1 MNHVEKLLQEYG
13 QNDQRT
19 DAWHSK
25 RGEMLTASEIYK
37 ACKDSSPAARHE
49 IIMSKLVPRERTP
62 AGCGPK
68 ALLWGTR
75 FEPVA
80 KLIYTTYF
88 QGGIEIVDTTC
99 IPHPVHSFLGASPD
113 GIIIT
118 KDKEDFRYGKL
129 VEFKC
134 PISREFS
141 DTTPIPD
148 TYYHQMQLQLECT
161 GMQECEY
168 IEIKFREANYSE
180 WVDCT
185 AQYKS
190 FFVVFEDGEVIY
202 KDIEDKRDVPTWRRE
217 VLDEKD
223 DRDFNTTYWYFD
235 KLRSSLVPRD
245 PQWLSSNLE
254 SFTDIWNTIQTHRK
268 NGTLPDHP
276 KEKTTLVL

>member
-1 MNHVEKLLQEYG
+1 MNHVEKILQEYG

-37 ACKDSSPAARHE
+37 ACKDASAAARHE

-88 QGGIEIVDTTC
+88 EGGIEIVDTTC
-99 IPHPVHSFLGASPD
+99 IPHPVHTFLGASPD

-118 KDKEDFRYGKL
+118 KDKEDYRYGKL

-134 PISREFS
+134 PISRDFT

-161 GMQECEY
+161 GLQECEY
-168 IEIKFREANYSE
+168 IEIKFREVNYSE
-180 WVDCT
+180 WVDSP
-185 AQYKS
+185 AKYKS
-190 FFVVFEDGEVIY
+190 FFIVADDGEVIY
-202 KDIEDKRDVPTWRRE
+202 RDIEDKRDVPTWRRE
-217 VLDEKD
+217 MMPQDE
-223 DRDFNTTYWYFD
+223 REWSTTYWYFD
-235 KLRSSLVPRD
+235 KIRTSLVVRD
-245 PQWLSSNLE
+245 PEWITSNIQ
-254 SFTDIWNTIQTHRK
+254 SFTEIWNTIQEHRK

-276 KEKTTLVL
+276 KEKTVLLL

>member
-1 MNHVEKLLQEYG
+1 MDHVEKLLQDYG

-19 DAWHSK
+19 DAWHMK

-37 ACKDSSPAARHE
+37 ACKDASPALKHE
-49 IIMSKLVPRERTP
+49 IVMSKLVPRPRTP
-62 AGCGPK
+62 AGTGPK

-75 FEPVA
+75 FEPIA
-80 KLIYTTYF
+80 KYIYTTYF

-99 IPHPVHSFLGASPD
+99 VPHPVHSFLGASPD

-118 KDKEDFRYGKL
+118 KDKNDFRYGKL

-141 DTTPIPD
+141 DSTPIPE

-168 IEIKFREANYSE
+168 IEVKFKEVNYSE
-180 WVDCT
+180 WVDST

-190 FFVVFEDGEVIY
+190 FFLVFEDGEVVY
-202 KDIEDKRDVPTWRRE
+202 KDIEDTRDVPTWRKE
-217 VLDEKD
+217 VIDDRD
-223 DRDFNTTYWYFD
+223 DRDFTITYWYFSNM
-235 KLRSSLVPRD
+235 RTSLVPRD
-245 PQWLSSNLE
+245 PQWLSSNIE
-254 SFTDIWNTIQTHRK
+254 SFQEVWNIISEHRK
-268 NGTLPDHP
+268 NGTLPENP
-276 KEKTTLVL
+276 KEKTVLVL

>member
-1 MNHVEKLLQEYG
+1 MNHVERLIQEYG

-37 ACKDSSPAARHE
+37 ACKDASPASRHE

-62 AGCGPK
+62 AGVGPK

-75 FEPVA
+75 FEPIA
-80 KLIYTTYF
+80 KLIYTTYYE
-88 QGGIEIVDTTC
+88 GGIDIVDTTC
-99 IPHPVHSFLGASPD
+99 IPHPIHTFLGASPD

-118 KDKEDFRYGKL
+118 KDKDDYRYGKL

-134 PISREFS
+134 PISRDFS

-161 GMQECEY
+161 GMRECEY
-168 IEIKFREANYSE
+168 IEMKFREVNYTE
-180 WVDCT
+180 WVDCP
-185 AQYKS
+185 AKYKS
-190 FFVVFEDGEVIY
+190 FFIVADDGEVIY
-202 KDIEDKRDVPTWRRE
+202 RDIEDKRDVPTWRRE
-217 VLDEKD
+217 MMPRDE
-223 DRDFNTTYWYFD
+223 REWSTTYWYFD
-235 KLRSSLVPRD
+235 KIRTSLVPHD
-245 PQWLSSNLE
+245 PEWIKTNIQ
-254 SFTDIWNTIQTHRK
+254 SFTDIWNTIQEHRT

-276 KEKTTLVL
+276 KEKAVLVL

>member
-37 ACKDSSPAARHE
+37 ACKDASPASRHE

-80 KLIYTTYF
+80 KLIYTTYY

-99 IPHPVHSFLGASPD
+99 IPHPVHTFLGASPD

-134 PISREFS
+134 PISRDFT

-161 GMQECEY
+161 GMHECEY
-168 IEIKFREANYSE
+168 IEIKFREVNYSE

-185 AQYKS
+185 AKYKS
-190 FFVVFEDGEVIY
+190 FFIVADDGEVIY
-202 KDIEDKRDVPTWRRE
+202 RDIEDKRDVPTWRRE
-217 VLDEKD
+217 MMPQDE
-223 DRDFNTTYWYFD
+223 REWSTTYWYFD
-235 KLRSSLVPRD
+235 KIRTSLVSRD
-245 PQWLSSNLE
+245 PEWITSNIE
-254 SFTDIWNTIQTHRK
+254 SFTEVWNTIQEHRK

-276 KEKTTLVL
+276 KDKTVLML

>member
-1 MNHVEKLLQEYG
+1 MNNVEKLLQEYG

-37 ACKDSSPAARHE
+37 ACKDASPALKHE
-49 IIMSKLVPRERTP
+49 IVMSKLVPRPRTP
-62 AGCGPK
+62 AGTGPK

-75 FEPVA
+75 FEPIA
-80 KLIYTTYF
+80 KTIYTTYF
-88 QGGIEIVDTTC
+88 QGGIDIVDTTC
-99 IPHPVHSFLGASPD
+99 VPHPVHSFLGASPD

-134 PISREFS
+134 PISREIS
-141 DTTPIPD
+141 SSTPIPE

-168 IEIKFREANYSE
+168 IEMKFREMNYSE
-180 WVDCT
+180 WIDST

-190 FFVVFEDGEVIY
+190 FFVVFADGEVVY
-202 KDIEDKRDVPTWRRE
+202 RDIEDKRDVPTWRRE
-217 VLDEKD
+217 VLCPED
-223 DRDFNTTYWYFD
+223 DRDFSTTYWYFD
-235 KLRSSLVPRD
+235 TMRSSLVPRD

-254 SFTDIWNTIQTHRK
+254 SFTEIWNKIQEHRK
-268 NGTLPDHP
+268 NGSLPDHP
-276 KEKTTLVL
+276 KEKTVLVV

>member
-37 ACKDSSPAARHE
+37 ACKDASAAARHE

-75 FEPVA
+75 FEPIA
-80 KLIYTTYF
+80 KLIYTTYY

-99 IPHPVHSFLGASPD
+99 VPHPVYPFLGASPD

-168 IEIKFREANYSE
+168 IEIKFREVNYSE

-190 FFVVFEDGEVIY
+190 FFVVFQDGEVIY

-223 DRDFNTTYWYFD
+223 DRDFSTTYWYFD

-245 PQWLSSNLE
+245 PQWLSSNIE
-254 SFTDIWNTIQTHRK
+254 SFTEIWNTIQEHRK

-276 KEKTTLVL
+276 KEKTVLLL

>member
-1 MNHVEKLLQEYG
+1 MDHVEKLLQDYG

-19 DAWHSK
+19 DAWHLK

-37 ACKDSSPAARHE
+37 ACKDASPALKHE
-49 IIMSKLVPRERTP
+49 IVMSKLVPRPRTP
-62 AGCGPK
+62 AGTGPK

-75 FEPVA
+75 FEPIA
-80 KLIYTTYF
+80 KTIYTTYF

-99 IPHPVHSFLGASPD
+99 VPHPVHSFLGASPD

-118 KDKEDFRYGKL
+118 KDKNDFRYGKL

-141 DTTPIPD
+141 DTTPIPE

-168 IEIKFREANYSE
+168 IEVKFKEVNYSE
-180 WVDCT
+180 WVDST

-190 FFVVFEDGEVIY
+190 FFLVFEDGEVVY
-202 KDIEDKRDVPTWRRE
+202 KDIEDRRDVPTWRKE
-217 VLDEKD
+217 VIDDRD
-223 DRDFNTTYWYFD
+223 DRDFTITYWYFSNM
-235 KLRSSLVPRD
+235 RTSLVLRD
-245 PQWLSSNLE
+245 PQWLSSNIE
-254 SFTDIWNTIQTHRK
+254 SFQAVWNTISEHRK
-268 NGTLPDHP
+268 NGTLPENP
-276 KEKTTLVL
+276 KEKTVLVL